1 MAEQAETTYVYYLE
15 RIASKVGTGDTAK
28 DATMENYWHAKPL
41 GGGMFRIELLDMHD
55 QPSGYGEEVNEQE
68 LKTRFT
74 FLPGY
79 TPRQATPRQQQA
91 DRIVARAERHFEKE
105 EYLSAEFEFSKALKL
120 DEDNV
125 RANFGLGRTY
135 MAMGDGDKAKQVFRK
150 LSTIEAVLEPRNKYI
165 FNEFGIQLRKMGM
178 FEEAVRHYHRALL
191 VEKFD
196 ENLWFNLGRALFEGG
211 QAQAACKAL
220 AKAISI
226 NSEFEDAR
234 SYLALVERLSQEK
247 K

>member
-1 MAEQAETTYVYYLE
+1 MADQDISAGGYFLE

-41 GGGMFRIELLDMHD
+41 GDGMFRIELLDMHD

-79 TPRQATPRQQQA
+79 APREANPKQQQA
-91 DRIVARAERHFEKE
+91 DRIVARAERHLEKE
-105 EYLSAEFEFSKALKL
+105 EYLSAEFEFSKAIKL
-120 DEDNV
+120 DEENV

-135 MAMGDGDKAKQVFRK
+135 MAMGDSDKAKQVFRK

-191 VEKFD
+191 VEKAD

-211 QAQAACKAL
+211 QAQSAGKAL
-220 AKAISI
+220 VRALAI
-226 NSEFEDAR
+226 NPEFEEAR
-234 SYLALVERLSQEK
+234 SFLALVEKLSQQK
-247 K
+247 Q